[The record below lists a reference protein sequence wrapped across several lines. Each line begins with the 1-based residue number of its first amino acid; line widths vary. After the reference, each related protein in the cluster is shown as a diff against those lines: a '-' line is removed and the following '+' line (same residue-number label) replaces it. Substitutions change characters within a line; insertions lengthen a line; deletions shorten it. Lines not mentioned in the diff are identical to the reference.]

1 MKEIVDDIVRDNL
14 RATEIIGRLRSFMK
28 KVPLETKDL
37 DLNETDR

>member
-28 KVPLETKDL
+28 KVPSETKDF
-37 DLNETDR
+37 DLNDHSR